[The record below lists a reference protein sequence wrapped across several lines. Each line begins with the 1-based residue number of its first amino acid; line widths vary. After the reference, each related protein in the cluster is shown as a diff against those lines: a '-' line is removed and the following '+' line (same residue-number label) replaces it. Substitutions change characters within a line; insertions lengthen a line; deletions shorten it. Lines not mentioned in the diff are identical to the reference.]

1 MRIIAGEFRSRV
13 LKTLSGD
20 NTRPTTDR
28 VREAVFSRLGPYFD
42 GGRILDLFAG
52 SGAISLEALSRGF
65 DEAVMVDKS
74 RQACQV
80 IKANIDLLKVDERVT
95 LWQCDYKSALERL
108 KEPFDLIY
116 LDPPY
121 AFREVKQLLDKIVS
135 LNLIRPSG
143 IIVVETN
150 SADEVIADSPLYI
163 EKDASYGISK
173 VTYIRKESL

>member
-13 LKTLSGD
+13 LKTLPGD

-42 GGRILDLFAG
+42 GGTILDLFAG

-65 DEAVMVDKS
+65 DRAVMCDRSHK
-74 RQACQV
+74 ACQV
-80 IKANIDLLKVDERVT
+80 IRNNIETLKVADRTV
-95 LWQCDYKSALERL
+95 LWQCDYTAALQRADEQ
-108 KEPFDLIY
+108 FDLIY

-121 AFREVKQLLDKIVS
+121 AFTGMSELLESIVT
-135 LNLIRPSG
+135 LNLLKPSG
-143 IIVVETN
+143 IIVVETDSRDTVTVN
-150 SADEVIADSPLYI
+150 SPLYI

-173 VTYIRKESL
+173 VTYIRKES